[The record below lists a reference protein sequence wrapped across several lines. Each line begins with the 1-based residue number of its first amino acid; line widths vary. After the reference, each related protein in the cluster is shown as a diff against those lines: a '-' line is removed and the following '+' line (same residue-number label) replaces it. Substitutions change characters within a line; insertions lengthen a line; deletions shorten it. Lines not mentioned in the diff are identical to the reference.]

1 MHVIVTY
8 IIYVELKSNLP
19 IKTCHE
25 VSLEVLPSHIASDG
39 LSRAICG
46 LVPEQA
52 SSEAEQDENRRTG
65 NGHSRSN
72 NNLVVLNN

>member
-1 MHVIVTY
+1 MR
-8 IIYVELKSNLP
+8 
-19 IKTCHE
+19 HE

-46 LVPEQA
+46 SVPEQA

-65 NGHSRSN
+65 VTVIVDRT
-72 NNLVVLNN
+72 LI